1 MRSPTLVLVIALT
14 ILFVSAGDM
23 FLPQPLAQASYRART
38 EINQFLLSLFP
49 NPNLERF
56 ERDRLQDING

>member
-23 FLPQPLAQASYRART
+23 FLPQPLAKASYRTRT
-38 EINQFLLSLFP
+38 EINEFLLSLFP
-49 NPNLERF
+49 NPNLEQF
-56 ERDRLQDING
+56 QRDRFQKIEG